1 MTMVINEWQLDSK
14 LNRALQNAQRADFA
28 MYLAWLTPAVD
39 EAAEFYTPEVVT
51 EHIERNLYR
60 QLGVQQARTFCQTET
75 DIKLMQ
81 HHSAALQQGGLTQ
94 LKLATYLNQPP
105 LTQFDN
111 KSRLT
116 AEVWQSLSLHCR
128 RRLQQTTPDKSD
140 INPAALY
147 EVLEQLHGV
156 NAA

>member
-1 MTMVINEWQLDSK
+1 MTMVINEWQLDGK
-14 LNRALQNAQRADFA
+14 LNRALQSAQRADFA

-39 EAAEFYTPEVVT
+39 ESAQFFTPEALT
-51 EHIERNLYR
+51 QRIEQNLLQ

-75 DIKLMQ
+75 DIRLMQ

-105 LTQFDN
+105 LTQFDD
-111 KSRLT
+111 KSRLA

-128 RRLQQTTPDKSD
+128 RRLQQTTPDKPD